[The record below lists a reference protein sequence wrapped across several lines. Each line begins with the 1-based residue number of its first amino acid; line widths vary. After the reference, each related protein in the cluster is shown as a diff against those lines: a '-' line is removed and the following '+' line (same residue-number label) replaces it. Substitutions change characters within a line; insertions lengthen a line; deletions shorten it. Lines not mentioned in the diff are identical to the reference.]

1 MDEQS
6 ELRLELKRDFTEFLD
21 QDFGRETGS
30 GRYVK
35 RVDDI
40 IKAYPQTN
48 RVRLEVDLQDLSDYN
63 EELHRRVLSSPST
76 CLPPFEEALEE
87 FIRNRSPKLLEETQ
101 RVHVALTGEFGP
113 NTVSPR
119 NLTSEYLSKL
129 VSLQGIVTR
138 CTLVR
143 PKIVKSVHWCPATGQ
158 FSSREYRDVTSN
170 SGVPTTTAYPTK
182 DETDNLL
189 ITQYGLSTYIDH
201 QTVTIQ
207 ELPETAPPGQLPRSV
222 EVILEDDLR
231 DACKPGDRVAI
242 AGIYKPIAPRANGA
256 INGVFRAV
264 VVANGVRKLSRDAQ
278 DPVFTEE
285 DYDNITELAG
295 EGDLMDQLG
304 QSLAPSIH
312 GYATIK
318 KALVLLL
325 AGGRERDLVNGT
337 HLRGDINCLMV
348 GDPGVA
354 KSQLLRAVMNIAP
367 LCISTTGRGSSGV
380 GLTAAVTMDQDTGE
394 RRLEAGAMVL
404 ADRGVVCIDEFDK
417 MNDGDRVAIH
427 EVMEQQTVT
436 IAKAGILTSLN
447 ARCSVVAAANPI
459 YGHYDR
465 TISITRNIGLPDSL
479 LSRFDLLFVVLDNN
493 DAARDREIA
502 DHVLGQHRYRA
513 PGDDG
518 KNGGDDRYVEN
529 LEEDEERERGVTP
542 VYVKYDARLYGPRRP
557 GQKEPLSLP
566 FLKKYIAFAKQR
578 FAAPELTP
586 EASDAIAEYYAD
598 LRNSQEVK
606 ALPVTVRTLETLI
619 RLSCAHAKVRLS
631 AAVERSDVEEVQ
643 TLVDFILKSDPSA
656 EYTRRP
662 SSKREGGAKRDRGAE
677 GSESEDDGGDGG
689 APSAGRRARGA
700 AAADADAAAPMET
713 DDAVAAAA
721 EAADEPI
728 SDAEEEA
735 PAAAEQ
741 GSLTEDAAAAVRRA
755 VTEVGQHGD
764 ACSLTGVKAVLAAQG
779 VHLSSDEILSVLSDL
794 HAAEVIMLDGTEFY
808 LSV

>member
-21 QDFGRETGS
+21 QDFGRETGE
-30 GRYVK
+30 GRYVRK
-35 RVDDI
+35 VDDI
-40 IKAYPQTN
+40 VKQYPQTK

-63 EELHRRVLSSPST
+63 EELHRRVLSSPAT

-87 FIRNRSPKLLEETQ
+87 FIRNRQPKLLEESQ
-101 RVHVALTGEFGP
+101 RVHVAFTGEFGHH
-113 NTVSPR
+113 TTSPR
-119 NLTSEYLSKL
+119 QLTSEFLSKL
-129 VSLQGIVTR
+129 VNLQGIVTR

-143 PKIVKSVHWCPATGQ
+143 PKIVRSVHWCPATGQ
-158 FSSREYRDVTSN
+158 FTSREYRDVTSN
-170 SGVPTTTAYPTK
+170 AGLPTTTAYPTK
-182 DETDNLL
+182 DESGNLL
-189 ITQYGLSTYIDH
+189 VTQYGLSTYIDH

-222 EVILEDDLR
+222 EVVLEDDLR

-242 AGIYKPIAPRANGA
+242 CGIYKPVAPRANGSVS
-256 INGVFRAV
+256 GVFRAV
-264 VVANGVRKLSRDAQ
+264 VVANSVQKLSRDAQ
-278 DPVFTEE
+278 GPTFSEE
-285 DYDNITELAG
+285 DYDNITGLAG
-295 EGDLMDQLG
+295 EADVMEQLG
-304 QSLAPSIH
+304 ASLAPSIH
-312 GYATIK
+312 GHSTIK

-325 AGGRERDLVNGT
+325 AGGRERTLANGT
-337 HLRGDINCLMV
+337 HLRGDVNCLMV

-367 LCISTTGRGSSGV
+367 LCVSTTGRGSSGV
-380 GLTAAVTMDQDTGE
+380 GLTAAVTTDADTGE

-502 DHVLGQHRYRA
+502 EHVLGQHRYRA

-518 KNGGDDRYVEN
+518 KNAGDDRYVEN
-529 LEEDEERERGVTP
+529 LEEDEERERGITP
-542 VYVKYDARLYGPRRP
+542 MYVKYDARLYGPRKA

-578 FAAPELTP
+578 FAAPELSP

-606 ALPVTVRTLETLI
+606 ALPVTVRTLETII

-631 AAVERSDVEEVQ
+631 AVVEKSDVEEVQ

-656 EYTRRP
+656 HETRRP
-662 SSKREGGAKRDRGAE
+662 SRRRGGGAKRGRGE
-677 GSESEDDGGDGG
+677 GGSDSDDDMGDGPD
-689 APSAGRRARGA
+689 APGRRQQA
-700 AAADADAAAPMET
+700 AAAAATPADDAAPM
-713 DDAVAAAA
+713 D
-721 EAADEPI
+721 ADEPI
-728 SDAEEEA
+728 SDAEEEPAA
-735 PAAAEQ
+735 PAAGAV
-741 GSLTEDAAAAVRRA
+741 GADAAEAIRRA
-755 VTEVGQHGD
+755 VDEVGQGAAGA
-764 ACSLTGVKAVLAAQG
+764 ACSVTGVKAVMAAKG
-779 VHLSSDEILSVLSDL
+779 VHVSSGEI
-794 HAAEVIMLDGTEFY
+794 AEVLKQLEADGRILMDGGEFWVSY
-808 LSV
+808 

>member
-6 ELRLELKRDFTEFLD
+6 ELRLELKRDFTELLD
-21 QDFGRETGS
+21 NDFGRETGA

-35 RVDDI
+35 KIDDI
-40 IKAYPQTN
+40 IKQYPTTK
-48 RVRLEVDLQDLSDYN
+48 RVRLDVDLQDLSDYN
-63 EELHRRVLSSPST
+63 AELHRRVLSSPAT

-87 FIRNRSPKLLEETQ
+87 FIRNRSPKLLEEGQ
-101 RVHVALTGEFGP
+101 RVHVSFTGEFGP
-113 NTVSPR
+113 HTTSPR
-119 NLTSEYLSKL
+119 QLTSEFLSKL
-129 VSLQGIVTR
+129 VNLQGIVTR

-158 FSSREYRDVTSN
+158 FQSREYRDVTSN
-170 SGVPTTTAYPTK
+170 TGVPTTTAYPTK
-182 DETDNLL
+182 DDAGNLL
-189 ITQYGLSTYIDH
+189 VTQYGLSTFIDH

-242 AGIYKPIAPRANGA
+242 CGIYKPVAPRANGTVS
-256 INGVFRAV
+256 GVFRAV
-264 VVANGVRKLSRDAQ
+264 VVANNVQKLSRDAQ
-278 DPVFTEE
+278 GPTFSEE
-285 DYDNITELAG
+285 DYDNITDLAG
-295 EGDLMDQLG
+295 EGDLMAQLG
-304 QSLAPSIH
+304 RSLAPSIH
-312 GYATIK
+312 GHDTIK

-325 AGGRERDLVNGT
+325 AGGRERTLTNGT
-337 HLRGDINCLMV
+337 HLRGDINCLLV

-367 LCISTTGRGSSGV
+367 LCVSTTGRGSSGV
-380 GLTAAVTMDQDTGE
+380 GLTAAVTTDQDTGE

-502 DHVLGQHRYRA
+502 EHVLGQHRYRA

-518 KNGGDDRYVEN
+518 KNAGDDRYIEN
-529 LEEDEERERGVTP
+529 LEEDEERERGITP
-542 VYVKYDARLYGPRRP
+542 MYVKYDARLYGPRKP

-578 FAAPELTP
+578 FAAPELSP

-606 ALPVTVRTLETLI
+606 ALPVTVRTLETII

-631 AAVERSDVEEVQ
+631 AVVERSDVEEVQ
-643 TLVDFILKSDPSA
+643 ALVDVILKSDPSA
-656 EYTRRP
+656 QETRKTGRR
-662 SSKREGGAKRDRGAE
+662 REDARAKRDRDAD
-677 GSESEDDGGDGG
+677 SSDGDEEMADGE
-689 APSAGRRARGA
+689 AAAAGRRRGRQQRGA
-700 AAADADAAAPMET
+700 AAEGTADGAAPMEA
-713 DDAVAAAA
+713 D
-721 EAADEPI
+721 ADEPI

-735 PAAAEQ
+735 
-741 GSLTEDAAAAVRRA
+741 AAAVPAANTVEAIKQA
-755 VTEVGQHGD
+755 VQEAGQG
-764 ACSLTGVKAVLAAQG
+764 AAGAASSVTGVKAVLAAQG
-779 VHLSSDEILSVLSDL
+779 VMVSTQEIADVLKELDESGAL
-794 HAAEVIMLDGTEFY
+794 MLDGEEFY
-808 LSV
+808 LTH